1 MSSVSCT
8 YWEMLF
14 LANRVIYRE
23 IQNLEDK
30 FNGKRTKINDTVI
43 GLLKPE

>member
-8 YWEMLF
+8 FWETLF
-14 LANRVIYRE
+14 LANTIIYRE

-30 FNGKRTKINDTVI
+30 FNGKRMKINDTVI
-43 GLLKPE
+43 GLLKPG